1 MVSREDAKL
10 QPHLYANNIDLN
22 QLYTPIFYDGW
33 APNMSTLLGIDP
45 YSVSYPSSSTSSALP
60 PSAAALM
67 NPPVPMSNDFSRL
80 AYSAAAQ
87 VHQNGAL
94 KYAGPRHA
102 GGYTA
107 VDSGSMPHPSSLAN
121 GSHNNN
127 NNNNYTN
134 NNTKRINFVDDSTL
148 SNNTSRP
155 GGNVSR
161 ANRTGNQNESTASAG
176 LNYSKPLP
184 QINIRNYDE
193 MKKWAI
199 DLAYRGAKVY
209 EVCHWLII
217 SLIYLRVL

>member
-1 MVSREDAKL
+1 MFKYFISFKFTLSDAWMVSREDAKL

-22 QLYTPIFYDGW
+22 QLYTPIFYNGW
-33 APNMSTLLGIDP
+33 APNMSTLHIDP
-45 YSVSYPSSSTSSALP
+45 YSVSYPSSSTTSSALP
-60 PSAAALM
+60 PSSAVLM

-94 KYAGPRHA
+94 KYAGPRQA
-102 GGYTA
+102 GYTT
-107 VDSGSMPHPSSLAN
+107 VDSSMPPQSSLAN

-127 NNNNYTN
+127 YT

-161 ANRTGNQNESTASAG
+161 ANRTGGNQNESTASAG

-209 EVCHWLII
+209 EVCLF
-217 SLIYLRVL
+217 